1 VAKPVIESGTP
12 ALAAL
17 SAGADRLATEG
28 SVADALRAVAEAARA
43 AANADLAILRVV
55 EDGLLA
61 TRGVAG
67 APFLIAEIVGSR
79 MAEVPPE
86 VEIDDPTHLPELM
99 QAIATRMSATA
110 VFVVPVRHDGRVAGS
125 LELYRA
131 GEGYDEVERDAVRLT
146 AAQAALALRVFE
158 AERVRGELPAAIG
171 LAAEALGAG
180 ADEARIARLA
190 ADATGALGCIL
201 WRTGDDELELA
212 CLTGPVEPEASREAA
227 TAALR
232 GHGQTVDEAGDLVA
246 VSLPLG
252 QPAFGVLQLLYR
264 ERPAEAELALL
275 GAFAGRAAQALR
287 TGERA
292 GEVRRE
298 LERTRDLLSVVGQA
312 TAQLSL
318 SHTLETAIAR
328 VPELLEVQAAAV
340 YLRDGGRLESAAS
353 RDVAGPHAVVA
364 ARLLD
369 LALGPFR
376 ARGIVA
382 SDDAAH
388 DRRLASVRAAAT
400 EAGIEA
406 AHAVPLVAH
415 GDVIGLF
422 AVYPP
427 LGRKLTSDQ
436 SALLGALAG
445 QIAVAVQNAR
455 LHEETKLLGVE
466 RERALDAERVAAR
479 RLSALYEISRSF
491 AQSLSLDSTLDAVA
505 RTLVELL
512 EVDVAVIRLPDERGE
527 SLVAQAVHV
536 SSPQLRQAMHAIFDQ
551 PDPVVASAAR
561 RRLAEGRPVRLD
573 PGSAEELGRSHRL
586 LVPFLERGS
595 TAAVIPIATPSELLA
610 TLTLVSLDPR
620 RPLTDETIDTAL
632 TVAAQAALAVDNARL
647 YQQQKAFT
655 DSMQRSLLP
664 RTRPRMA
671 GLEIG
676 AIYESSALVGVGGDI
691 YDYLQTDDARL
702 AIVLGDVTG
711 HGIDAA
717 ADMAMAK
724 FVFRS
729 LARLYPEPGAFLG
742 AANDVVVEEIGA
754 GKFITMLYMTI
765 DLARGEVAC
774 ASAGHPQPRL
784 LDASGAVT
792 SLEAKGLVLGI
803 APGIEYGEL
812 RRPFEPGA
820 SAVLY
825 TDGLVEAR
833 RAGEMYGEERL
844 DRVLAAN
851 HELPPEQLAA
861 VALEEC
867 RRWVGGDLR
876 DDCAIVVVR
885 RS

>member
-1 VAKPVIESGTP
+1 MPP
-12 ALAAL
+12 
-17 SAGADRLATEG
+17 
-28 SVADALRAVAEAARA
+28 ARA
-43 AANADLAILRVV
+43 RPRSSSSRC
-55 EDGLLA
+55 A
-61 TRGVAG
+61 TTAG
-67 APFLIAEIVGSR
+67 
-79 MAEVPPE
+79 
-86 VEIDDPTHLPELM
+86 
-99 QAIATRMSATA
+99 
-110 VFVVPVRHDGRVAGS
+110 VAGS

-131 GEGYDEVERDAVRLT
+131 GEGFDEAEREAARLT

-158 AERVRGELPAAIG
+158 AERVRSELPAAIG

-180 ADEARIARLA
+180 ADEARTPERIARLA
-190 ADATGALGCIL
+190 ADATGAPGCIL
-201 WRTGDDELELA
+201 WRAGDEELELA
-212 CLTGPVEPEASREAA
+212 CATGPVDPEASREAA

-232 GHGQTVDEAGDLVA
+232 GHGQTVEEAGDLVA

-264 ERPAEAELALL
+264 ERPAEADLALL

-340 YLRDGGRLESAAS
+340 YLRDGGRLETAAS

-427 LGRKLTSDQ
+427 LGRELTSDQ

-455 LHEETKLLGVE
+455 LHEETKLLGTE

-512 EVDVAVIRLPDERGE
+512 EVDAAVIRLPDERGE

-536 SSPQLRQAMHAIFDQ
+536 SSPQLQAGGPRDLRPAR
-551 PDPVVASAAR
+551 PGRRERGAAAARRGPAGPARPGLGRASSAAPTGCSCRSSSAAR
-561 RRLAEGRPVRLD
+561 PRP
-573 PGSAEELGRSHRL
+573 
-586 LVPFLERGS
+586 
-595 TAAVIPIATPSELLA
+595 
-610 TLTLVSLDPR
+610 
-620 RPLTDETIDTAL
+620 
-632 TVAAQAALAVDNARL
+632 
-647 YQQQKAFT
+647 
-655 DSMQRSLLP
+655 
-664 RTRPRMA
+664 
-671 GLEIG
+671 
-676 AIYESSALVGVGGDI
+676 
-691 YDYLQTDDARL
+691 
-702 AIVLGDVTG
+702 
-711 HGIDAA
+711 
-717 ADMAMAK
+717 
-724 FVFRS
+724 
-729 LARLYPEPGAFLG
+729 
-742 AANDVVVEEIGA
+742 
-754 GKFITMLYMTI
+754 
-765 DLARGEVAC
+765 
-774 ASAGHPQPRL
+774 
-784 LDASGAVT
+784 
-792 SLEAKGLVLGI
+792 
-803 APGIEYGEL
+803 
-812 RRPFEPGA
+812 
-820 SAVLY
+820 
-825 TDGLVEAR
+825 
-833 RAGEMYGEERL
+833 
-844 DRVLAAN
+844 
-851 HELPPEQLAA
+851 
-861 VALEEC
+861 
-867 RRWVGGDLR
+867 
-876 DDCAIVVVR
+876 
-885 RS
+885 